1 MPPSLS
7 RRLRHAGCATFLTVA
22 LPMLCAL
29 TPDAAGAETASRFDL
44 AGPRISVHVT
54 RGERSLPIALVPNLQ
69 AGDKLTIHADLPKT
83 QSVKLILVVAFL
95 RGSTNPPPDKWFTE
109 IKTWDKKFA
118 EGVTVAVPQ
127 EAQQALLFL
136 APETGGDFSTLKSA
150 VTGRPGTFVRASQD
164 LNEASFEQARIE
176 RYIQALQRVPQDSSA
191 ELLDHSRKL
200 AATLNL
206 KPNDECFKKPAEQ
219 QVACLRQTGTQLL
232 LDDGHGQTLASMITS
247 GDTANLIGAV
257 AGTPMAN
264 SGGIGMYSAYVG
276 TVIDVVRLMSG
287 IHTAHFQYIPA
298 IAFPDGDL
306 LNLRLN
312 TAPSFHDPKSV
323 IVVALPAIQSTVA
336 PPLHLQAPNH
346 ISCLLEPDM
355 VLPLQGA
362 PLVFAT
368 AFAHDLV
375 LHLNNGATVDG
386 KADLPLV
393 PDAFEGGLIV
403 TRDPARRPLPTAVP
417 EARDADMTYV
427 QPAANDA
434 LQASAT
440 AKQPS
445 PQPTGTATGG
455 DLQVTGTLRGMWGF
469 DSFSGVTVPLQR
481 LPGGNWTAAER
492 SELFAGRANQ
502 LRLRADGTA
511 CTRNVELDQGGHDL
525 PLKWKQSEQPRAV
538 DVSLPLEKSAPG
550 NMRLLVRQYGTAD
563 VEKVA
568 VTAYSDKTRLEAVHI
583 HAGDTF
589 ATLSGTG
596 LSGVTSLRI
605 EGTEFKPT
613 DEQAPDGKQLRLA
626 RPAMLGKAH
635 AKSLATAGER
645 GTAEA
650 TLTDGRTVPVPYTVD
665 AARPSLS
672 LLSRNVKVENGD
684 GLPLSLSGNDVLP
697 LNAKVTL
704 ALHSEYP
711 TRFPRSEK
719 LEVALSDGSIKTI
732 LSLAEGTLVLQD
744 SRTALAFLN
753 PGRAFGSSAF
763 GPLQARA
770 IAEDGSTGDW
780 IPLGSLVR
788 TPSITSITC
797 TRTLPRSDRT
807 PQGERPEDVQ
817 LSHVCQIT
825 GKDLFLATSV
835 SGDSGFSQ
843 STDVPVGFAGDTLP
857 VARPADNHTLYLKLR
872 DDAAAIATVTSS
884 ASLAPPQR
892 RSNGQST
899 PPAFVPET
907 APAATEQPSPAVPSS
922 APDNPGGDG
931 KSAAGPA
938 QPRRYR

>member
-1 MPPSLS
+1 MPPSLT
-7 RRLRHAGCATFLTVA
+7 RRLRRTRYAAVLAVA
-22 LPMLCAL
+22 LQMLCLRA
-29 TPDAAGAETASRFDL
+29 TGAQTASRFDL

-54 RGERSLPIALVPNLQ
+54 RGDRSLPIALVPNLQ
-69 AGDKLTIHADLPKT
+69 AGDKLTIHADLPKS

-176 RYIQALQRVPQDSSA
+176 RYIQALQRVPQDSPA

-206 KPNDECFKKPAEQ
+206 KPNDECFKKPADQ
-219 QVACLRQTGTQLL
+219 QIGCLRQTGTQLL

-257 AGTPMAN
+257 AGTPAAN
-264 SGGIGMYSAYVG
+264 AGGMGMYSAYVG
-276 TVIDVVRLMSG
+276 TVIDLVRLMSG

-336 PPLHLQAPNH
+336 PPLRLQEPNH

-386 KADLPLV
+386 RTDLPLV
-393 PDAFEGGLIV
+393 PEAFEGGLMI
-403 TRDPARRPLPTAVP
+403 TRDPARRQLPAVVP
-417 EARDADMTYV
+417 ETHD
-427 QPAANDA
+427 
-434 LQASAT
+434 S
-440 AKQPS
+440 
-445 PQPTGTATGG
+445 ATGG
-455 DLQVTGTLRGMWGF
+455 AQKSSGTGAAEASSRTKSTAAKPGDAPAAGDLQITGTLRGMWGF

-481 LPGGNWTAAER
+481 LPGSNWTAAER

-511 CTRNVELDQGGHDL
+511 CTRDVALDQGEHQL
-525 PLKWKQSEQPRAV
+525 PLKWKQSDQPRAV
-538 DVSLPLEKSAPG
+538 DVSLPLEKAAPG
-550 NMRLLVRQYGTAD
+550 NMHLLVRQFGTD
-563 VEKVA
+563 GVEKVA
-568 VTAYSDKTRLEAVHI
+568 VTAYSDKTHLDSVRL
-583 HAGDTF
+583 HAGDTV

-596 LSGVTSLRI
+596 LGSVSSVKLAGV
-605 EGTEFKPT
+605 EFTPAE
-613 DEQAPDGKQLRLA
+613 EQSPDGRQLRLA
-626 RPAMLGKAH
+626 RPAKAGKTHDKTLSA
-635 AKSLATAGER
+635 AGER

-650 TLTDGRTVPVPYTVD
+650 LLADGRTIPVPYTVD

-672 LLSRNVKVENGD
+672 LLSRNVKPDNAE
-684 GLPLSLSGNDVLP
+684 GLPLALVGKDVLP
-697 LNAKVTL
+697 LNARITL
-704 ALHSEYP
+704 ALHSESP
-711 TRFPRSEK
+711 SRFPRSEK
-719 LEVALSDGSIKTI
+719 VEIALSDGSVETT
-732 LSLAEGTLVLQD
+732 LGLADGTLVLQD
-744 SRTALAFLN
+744 SRTALAFFN
-753 PGRAFGSSAF
+753 PAKAFGASAF

-770 IAEDGSTGDW
+770 IAEDGSAGDW
-780 IPLGSLVR
+780 IPLGTLVR
-788 TPSITSITC
+788 TPSITSVTC
-797 TRTLPRSDRT
+797 SKALPRADHAGQGDR
-807 PQGERPEDVQ
+807 PDDSQP
-817 LSHVCQIT
+817 SHPCQIT
-825 GKDLFLATSV
+825 GKDLFLVTSV
-835 SGDSGFSQ
+835 SPDGSFAQ
-843 STDVPVGFAGDTLP
+843 ATDVPVGFAGDTLP
-857 VARPADNHTLYLKLR
+857 VARPVDTHTLYLKLR
-872 DDAAAIATVTSS
+872 DDSDAVATVTSPLT
-884 ASLAPPQR
+884 LAPPAR
-892 RSNGQST
+892 RPGGLAQPPQT
-899 PPAFVPET
+899 PAAPDAG
-907 APAATEQPSPAVPSS
+907 APATTEEPGPPSPGSVPQPEPR
-922 APDNPGGDG
+922 ANP
-931 KSAAGPA
+931 
-938 QPRRYR
+938 Q